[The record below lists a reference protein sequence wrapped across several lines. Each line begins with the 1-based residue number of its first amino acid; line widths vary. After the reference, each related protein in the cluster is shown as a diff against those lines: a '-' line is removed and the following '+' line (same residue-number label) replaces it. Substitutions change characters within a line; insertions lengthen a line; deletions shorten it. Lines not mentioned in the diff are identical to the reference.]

1 MRVLRFPAILAVLLS
16 VAGLVHAQQITRIAV
31 VDLNRVIAAYSK
43 DAGPYRDFEL
53 KKSQIQTEIDRMGE
67 EIKRLQSQKVDAEK
81 GGDRQG
87 ALRID
92 ADIYKKTEF
101 LKDYVRTKQSE
112 LEDQARKLTAS
123 SPFVQSVYKM
133 IQQIA
138 ETEGYSLVLNLK
150 SSDSVMSSVLWYSPM
165 IDITDKVIQILIG
178 NAQ

>member
-1 MRVLRFPAILAVLLS
+1 MRAIRILALLAVLLGAAAL
-16 VAGLVHAQQITRIAV
+16 AGAQQITRIAV
-31 VDLNRVIAAYSK
+31 VDLNRVIAAYSR
-43 DAGPYRDFEL
+43 DSGPYKDFEQ

-67 EIKRLQSQKVDAEK
+67 EIRRLQSQKVEADK

-87 ALRID
+87 SLRLD
-92 ADIYKKTEF
+92 GEIYRKTEF
-101 LKDYVRTKQSE
+101 LKDYVRAKQAE
-112 LEDQARKLTAS
+112 LEDQAKKISAS
-123 SPFVQSVYKM
+123 SPFVQAVYKM

-150 SSDSVMSSVLWYSPM
+150 SSDSVVNSVIWYSPM